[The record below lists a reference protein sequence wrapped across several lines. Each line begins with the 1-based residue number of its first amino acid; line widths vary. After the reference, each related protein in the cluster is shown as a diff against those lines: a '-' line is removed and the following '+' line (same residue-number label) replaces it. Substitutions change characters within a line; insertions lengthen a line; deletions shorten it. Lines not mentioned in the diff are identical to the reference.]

1 MIKANHKT
9 IMSFRSRHNVMGII
23 HRYILK
29 EISLPFLM
37 ILCVLTFVLL
47 MGRILQLMDLMVN
60 KGVGIIDVAMLI
72 LYMIPSFLVFTIP
85 ISLLISILIGLG
97 RLSGDNE
104 ITIFKASGIS
114 IYKLIQPIAIASLIA
129 FILTAFTSL
138 FLVPQGNQRTR
149 NVLFTIAQKKASIGI
164 KEKIFNDDFRGILL
178 YAEKIPSEGNYM
190 EGVIVSDNR
199 LGEDPSTI
207 IAKRAY
213 LVSDDRSMTV
223 TLRLENGST
232 HMVSGDYKN
241 YRKMDFRFYDIN
253 LNIESPLNEAQRVR
267 IKKPSEMTV
276 LELIENIKKQK
287 TGDLSYREMAI
298 ELNKKLTIP
307 ISCIVFGIIGIP
319 LGIKPSR
326 SVKSRGF
333 VIGIFTVL
341 IYYLAQITGDALVE
355 TGKLPV
361 FIGTW
366 APNMLFGIV
375 GAYLLVRSADEKPLT
390 VRLPDSLKSLFH
402 KNQ

>member
-1 MIKANHKT
+1 
-9 IMSFRSRHNVMGII
+9 MGII